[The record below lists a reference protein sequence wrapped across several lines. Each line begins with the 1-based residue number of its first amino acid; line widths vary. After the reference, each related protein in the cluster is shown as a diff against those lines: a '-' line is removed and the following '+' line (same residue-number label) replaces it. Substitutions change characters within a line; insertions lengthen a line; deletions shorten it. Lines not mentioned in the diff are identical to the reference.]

1 MPRMYFTVDIE
12 NATAWCNNCEYVS
25 LKSLCIKKSSVELVV
40 TGGDEVIYKTNV
52 AQVLIEK
59 LLTVNILNNSMKETA
74 KRINK
79 IFSFCINK
87 KMWCIQ
93 VLRCF
98 FYKLLLL

>member
-1 MPRMYFTVDIE
+1 MV
-12 NATAWCNNCEYVS
+12 A
-25 LKSLCIKKSSVELVV
+25 

-52 AQVLIEK
+52 VQVLIEK
-59 LLTVNILNNSMKETA
+59 SLTVNILNNSMKETA

-93 VLRCF
+93 VRRYF

>member
-1 MPRMYFTVDIE
+1 M
-12 NATAWCNNCEYVS
+12 
-25 LKSLCIKKSSVELVV
+25 VV

-52 AQVLIEK
+52 VQVLIEK
-59 LLTVNILNNSMKETA
+59 SLTVNILNNSMKETA
-74 KRINK
+74 KRINE

-93 VLRCF
+93 VRRYF